1 MLDDFCQS
9 STAKQSRKR
18 LGSSVAAAIL
28 LYGVGGAAA
37 VYATAGIHPKAEEE
51 LEAVEFAPPPEPE
64 PPAPV
69 EQEVP
74 KEKPKPKPKKPQIK
88 VPVKISEEVLD
99 ESDKELADAGDVG
112 PVDGTG
118 TNAPAPPPPP
128 PPPKKAGPVTKPVDS
143 GSNRYDRLKYPPA
156 AQRKGIE
163 GAVVVSFDVLEN
175 GMVGNARIV
184 SGPAE
189 FHEIVLKAAA
199 TWRFTPARQ
208 DGKPVRFKGM
218 TKRVVFRLE
227 DA

>member
-1 MLDDFCQS
+1 MLDDFCPS
-9 STAKQSRKR
+9 SNAKQSRKR
-18 LGSSVAAAIL
+18 LGSSVAVAML

-51 LEAVEFAPPPEPE
+51 EKPVEFAPPPEPE

-69 EQEVP
+69 EPETP
-74 KEKPKPKPKKPQIK
+74 KEKPKPKIKKPQVK
-88 VPVKISEEVLD
+88 VPVKISEEVLQ

-112 PVDGTG
+112 AVDGTG

-128 PPPKKAGPVTKPVDS
+128 PPPKKAGPIARPVAS
-143 GSNRYDRLKYPPA
+143 PSNRTDRLKYPPA
-156 AQRKGIE
+156 AERKGVE
-163 GAVVVSFDVLEN
+163 GTVVVSFDVLEN
-175 GMVGNARIV
+175 GTVANAHIV

-189 FHEIVLKAAA
+189 FHDIVLAAAA

-218 TKRVVFRLE
+218 IQRIQFRLQ